1 MIERLPSSDVQS
13 TISQL
18 LEVEQVKLSFVLLL
32 SCWFSWSVMLFIA
45 LQMSLLGGGVG
56 VGVACPVWRVGLG
69 DG

>member
-18 LEVEQVKLSFVLLL
+18 LEVKLSFGLLP

-45 LQMSLLGGGVG
+45 LQMSLLGVGVG

>member
-18 LEVEQVKLSFVLLL
+18 LEVEQEKLSFGLLP
-32 SCWFSWSVMLFIA
+32 SSWFSWSVMLFIA